1 MSLEL
6 KVIPRFDLVISRKR
20 LVSKRSKCTNMMT
33 ESKKKPRF
41 TKELCDKI

>member
-6 KVIPRFDLVISRKR
+6 KVLPRFDLVISRKS
-20 LVSKRSKCTNMMT
+20 LVSRKFKCTIMMT